1 MADIGTLRIILQ
13 GVGTAREIAQLLG
26 LIESANVKL
35 DKLIQVNLNAGMT
48 NLRDAADSDSGEERI
63 TLLREARNNL
73 QKAVHLENGSRKAI
87 ALLGLSC
94 CHAWL
99 GDKRNSLKSL
109 NNILEINPIK
119 TYRVIGKAINAAYKD
134 DAPTTSLRETLVIF
148 VPIIITLLIIANQ
161 FPATNPR
168 VWLIIG
174 FPVIILVKLYLN
186 LRRRYKKHSAESVDT
201 ESDGRAIKEIQ
212 LLVSGYLDKPVPWLT
227 ALDEQAILSC
237 PNPDCSQKLRVPAG
251 KSGQIRCPGCGQKF
265 EATS

>member
-48 NLRDAADSDSGEERI
+48 NLRDAADFDSNEERI

-73 QKAVHLENGSRKAI
+73 QKAAHLEKGSRKAI

-99 GDKRNSLKSL
+99 GDKRNSLKVL
-109 NNILEINPIK
+109 HKILEINPVK
-119 TYRVIGKAINAAYKD
+119 TYMVVGAALGAAQRNEVPQTSFLEYIIVSGGLGAIF
-134 DAPTTSLRETLVIF
+134 LIF
-148 VPIIITLLIIANQ
+148 VDLDKVEWYQLIRVSLAFILITN
-161 FPATNPR
+161 FY
-168 VWLIIG
+168 
-174 FPVIILVKLYLN
+174 FILRK
-186 LRRRYKKHSAESVDT
+186 RYKRTAVEFVDMGS
-201 ESDGRAIKEIQ
+201 EGRTIKEIQ
-212 LLVSGYLDKPVPWLT
+212 LLVSGCLDKPVPWMTDLG
-227 ALDEQAILSC
+227 EQVILSC
-237 PNPDCSQKLRVPAG
+237 PNPNCLQKLRVPAG